1 MIDDRV
7 GPQRLDRLHQK
18 AEATGDGRDA
28 CGMGGIDIEMRIAD
42 KNSVKNPALV

>member
-18 AEATGDGRDA
+18 AEPAGDGRNA
-28 CGMGGIDIEMRIAD
+28 GGLRGVDVEMRISD
-42 KNSVKNPALV
+42 KNSVKNPVLV